1 MRPGKGSSAA
11 QPNQPETAELCA
23 QVLAL
28 IPAYA
33 LHATDPEE
41 SHFVQAGLARCPQA
55 AAALAEYTE
64 MAEQMLLAAPPVA
77 APPNLAGRLESAL
90 AAAAPVPAPP
100 LPSRRPGRKPLWHFI
115 TPARS
120 LAAAAL
126 LLAALLVSN
135 FLWNSRYTELSLA
148 HDTLQR
154 QMQEQTTLA
163 AYLRDGQMQRVEL
176 AAAAGGLP
184 DSRALVMYQ
193 PTAQQALLVAEGFP
207 PLAGDQVYQLWLI
220 QGETRFSGG
229 LFRVDEQG
237 RGLLLIDAPEALEQ
251 YERMGITPEPAGGS
265 PGPTAP
271 PVVVGTF

>member
-1 MRPGKGSSAA
+1 MRPGEGASAA

-77 APPNLAGRLESAL
+77 APPHLARRLESAL
-90 AAAAPVPAPP
+90 AAPALAAAPPQT
-100 LPSRRPGRKPLWHFI
+100 SRRSGRNPIRHFF

-126 LLAALLVSN
+126 LLAALLLSN

-148 HDTLQR
+148 HDALQR

-229 LFRVDEQG
+229 LFRVDEKG

-251 YERMGITPEPAGGS
+251 YDRMGITPEPAGGS

-271 PVVVGTF
+271 PVVAGAF